1 VALFLKLVVTNLES
15 PGWRL
20 KQLRAAALCS
30 RASSLVDLNR
40 SPRKAASSSG
50 LDRHCCTATSR
61 NPRVARLMVETLQ
74 SP

>member
-15 PGWRL
+15 PGRRL

-40 SPRKAASSSG
+40 SPRKGS
-50 LDRHCCTATSR
+50 
-61 NPRVARLMVETLQ
+61 LQ
-74 SP
+74 LGTGPPLLHGHVSKP